1 MMSKFFKISILFVLF
16 IFSITFITI
25 AETTNLYD
33 EPSNET
39 FLDDSNTTNTNEN
52 ITNTPFLEDEM
63 DLSDESSNTDS
74 QTSTTSITPSNAKIS
89 TLSSIPEANLG
100 LNNILCIILIAL
112 GILIVLLAIAI
123 LIRLNR

>member
-16 IFSITFITI
+16 IFSITYITN

>member
-16 IFSITFITI
+16 MFSITYITN

-33 EPSNET
+33 EPSNEA

-74 QTSTTSITPSNAKIS
+74 QTSTTYVSF
-89 TLSSIPEANLG
+89 
-100 LNNILCIILIAL
+100 
-112 GILIVLLAIAI
+112 
-123 LIRLNR
+123 